1 MGNHSGSG
9 PEMQQSL
16 RRSKMRGRFLISTA
30 AAMVLGALAASAEAA
45 DEHAVR
51 IGDQVRVT
59 APSVSPKTIQGS
71 LAAVDRERLSVST
84 TAGTRVEVPRFRI
97 AKLEVLRGSKSR
109 WGIGA
114 LIGAGA
120 GVLLG
125 LVASNPPS
133 SADHFQVD
141 GGAVAVCGAVGA
153 AGGALV
159 GAVLR
164 TDRWTTVPGD
174 TVTLGIGPVSGRGV
188 ALAMRVS
195 F

>member
-1 MGNHSGSG
+1 MGNH
-9 PEMQQSL
+9 
-16 RRSKMRGRFLISTA
+16 RAGRLA
-30 AAMVLGALAASAEAA
+30 AAIVLGALAASAEAA
-45 DEHAVR
+45 DERAVT
-51 IGDQVRVT
+51 IGDRVRVT

-71 LAAVDRERLSVST
+71 LAAADRERLSVST
-84 TAGTRVEVPRFRI
+84 AAGTRVEVPRSRI
-97 AKLEVLRGSKSR
+97 AKLEVMRGSKSR

-120 GVLLG
+120 GALLG
-125 LVASNPPS
+125 VVASNPPS

-141 GGAVAVCGAVGA
+141 GGAVAVCGVVGA
-153 AGGALV
+153 AAGALV

-174 TVTLGIGPVSGRGV
+174 TVTLSIGPVSGRGV

>member
-1 MGNHSGSG
+1 MS
-9 PEMQQSL
+9 
-16 RRSKMRGRFLISTA
+16 GRFPIAATA
-30 AAMVLGALAASAEAA
+30 AMALGALATSAAAA
-45 DEHAVR
+45 DERALTVGER
-51 IGDQVRVT
+51 VRVT
-59 APSVSPKTIQGS
+59 APSVSPRRIEGT
-71 LAAVDRERLSVST
+71 LAAVDRETVTVVSRDD
-84 TAGTRVEVPRFRI
+84 GTRVGVSRSQI
-97 AKLEVLRGSKSR
+97 AKLEVVRGEKSH
-109 WGIGA
+109 WGTGA

-125 LVASNPPS
+125 VVASNPPS
-133 SADHFQVD
+133 SADGFQVD

-174 TVTLGIGPVSGRGV
+174 TVTLSIGPVPGRGV
-188 ALAMRVS
+188 ALAMKVS